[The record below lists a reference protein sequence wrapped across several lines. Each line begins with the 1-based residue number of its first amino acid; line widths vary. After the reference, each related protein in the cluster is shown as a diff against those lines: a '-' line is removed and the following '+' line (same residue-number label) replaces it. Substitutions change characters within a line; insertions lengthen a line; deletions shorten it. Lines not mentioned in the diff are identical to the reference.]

1 MPLNRIKFMNIY
13 LDNVTLEEAIGHI
26 EYCIKRRKISHVI
39 KPNVDQIIRIEKDGY
54 FKEICE
60 KAELL
65 LADGTPLIWI
75 SKWYRC
81 PIKEK
86 ICGSELV
93 PELCRISAQKGYK
106 VFFLGAAEGVA
117 AKAAEKLVKK
127 YPGLKIVGTYSPA
140 SGFERDKQELDKIN
154 LILKSSGA
162 DMLFVG
168 LGVPKQDIFIYEN
181 MNVYKIPV
189 SFSIG
194 ATIDFE
200 AGVQKRCPGW
210 VNRIGME
217 WFYRLCLDPRRMF
230 KRYIV
235 DDMKIFRLVRKYR

>member
-1 MPLNRIKFMNIY
+1 MNIY

-39 KPNVDQIIRIEKDGY
+39 TPNVDQIIRIEKDGY

-117 AKAAEKLVKK
+117 AKAAEMVVK
-127 YPGLKIVGTYSPA
+127 
-140 SGFERDKQELDKIN
+140 
-154 LILKSSGA
+154 
-162 DMLFVG
+162 
-168 LGVPKQDIFIYEN
+168 
-181 MNVYKIPV
+181 
-189 SFSIG
+189 
-194 ATIDFE
+194 
-200 AGVQKRCPGW
+200 
-210 VNRIGME
+210 
-217 WFYRLCLDPRRMF
+217 
-230 KRYIV
+230 
-235 DDMKIFRLVRKYR
+235 